1 MSINRYIEKKYIN
14 YNKKVSGFI
23 SGLGLYNKYGFT
35 SQAPSVI
42 EVTSSAVT
50 TKQRK
55 INVDGYD
62 IIVYKHY
69 NLNRIKI
76 VRYNRFFMRVIVS

>member
-1 MSINRYIEKKYIN
+1 M
-14 YNKKVSGFI
+14 
-23 SGLGLYNKYGFT
+23 SGLELYNKYVFT
-35 SQAPSVI
+35 SQVPSVI
-42 EVTSSAVT
+42 EVSSNAVT

-76 VRYNRFFMRVIVS
+76 VRFNRFFMRVIVS